1 MEGKNTDIIRYENG
15 KCIVAATNDNMSII
29 KENILNNIKA
39 DNLTSFI
46 SEISS
51 SGTYRFVNIP
61 KGGQLKKIGKEVGGG
76 FYDANGKILEQGR
89 LQQIGVN
96 VGNICKIAANEAM
109 FAYIIVQLNEINQ
122 KLDLILE
129 GQHNDRIAKIDGA
142 IRAYEH
148 LNIENSNTGNIIL
161 QIETGISEL
170 EKELNQLSYK
180 LNPNAKFSD
189 NWVFSNKTKENEKTY
204 NQFVESVS
212 WIFKGYETLLKID
225 TTNGKITG
233 AEHLVKF
240 LETGKWRELSEL
252 ARGLPYIKSEF
263 GYPEERWEKIILEKP
278 KMVQNLTTMI
288 EFDKKS
294 IDEYAIEF
302 KGKNLLEALK

>member
-1 MEGKNTDIIRYENG
+1 MEGNNTDIIRYENG

-29 KENILNNIKA
+29 KKNILNNIKA

-51 SGTYRFVNIP
+51 SGTYRFVNKP
-61 KGGQLKKIGKEVGGG
+61 KGGHLQQYGKEVGGV
-76 FYDANGKILEQGR
+76 FYDVNGKILKHGR
-89 LQQIGVN
+89 LQQVGVN
-96 VGNICKIAANEAM
+96 VVNICKIAANQAM
-109 FAYIIVQLNEINQ
+109 FAFIIVQLNEINQ

-148 LNIENSNTGNIIL
+148 LNIENSNTENIIL

-170 EKELNQLSYK
+170 EKELNQLSNK
-180 LNPNAKFSD
+180 LNPNAKFGD

-204 NQFVESVS
+204 NQFVESVG

-240 LETGKWRELSEL
+240 LEAGKWRELSEL
-252 ARGLPYIKSEF
+252 ARGLPYKKSEF
-263 GYPEERWEKIILEKP
+263 GYPEERWKKIILEKP
-278 KMVQNLTTMI
+278 NMVQNLTKMI
-288 EFDKKS
+288 ELDKKS

-302 KGKNLLEALK
+302 KGKDLLEALK